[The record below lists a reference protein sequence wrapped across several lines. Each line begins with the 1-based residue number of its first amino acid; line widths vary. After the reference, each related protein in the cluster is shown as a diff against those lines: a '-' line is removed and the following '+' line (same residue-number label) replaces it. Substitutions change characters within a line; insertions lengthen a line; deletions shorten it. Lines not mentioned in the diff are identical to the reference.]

1 MIDLADTAA
10 LAEYG
15 REASDAALL
24 DEIAK
29 AMRALAPD
37 DFVRAMDQL
46 QRAVSTA
53 DAKRTKRAVGWFGRM
68 LGVDIQAQAEGEALR
83 ARLGVLLEDARR
95 AAGRVREAVA
105 HLVVLE
111 GRLDAVIA
119 RIESDVAA
127 GEAFI
132 DRQSGLPED
141 PQSPAER
148 FRRRLVHLAKV
159 AASHRTTRE
168 YLRIARS
175 ESTRLLERHADLR
188 GLIGPVWSQHRIATG
203 KPSP

>member
-10 LAEYG
+10 VATYG
-15 REASDAALL
+15 HDASDAALL

-29 AMRALAPD
+29 AMQALAPD
-37 DFVRAMDQL
+37 DFVRSMDQL
-46 QRAVSTA
+46 ERAVSTA

-83 ARLGVLLEDARR
+83 ARMGVLLEDARR
-95 AAGRVREAVA
+95 AAGQVQAAIA
-105 HLVVLE
+105 HLGVLE
-111 GRLDAVIA
+111 AGLDAVVA
-119 RIESDVAA
+119 RIDADVAE
-127 GEAFI
+127 GEAFLEG
-132 DRQSGLPED
+132 QSGLPD

-168 YLRIARS
+168 HLRIART
-175 ESTRLLERHADLR
+175 EFNHLLERHADLQA
-188 GLIGPVWSQHRIATG
+188 LIGPVWTQHRIATG
-203 KPSP
+203 KP